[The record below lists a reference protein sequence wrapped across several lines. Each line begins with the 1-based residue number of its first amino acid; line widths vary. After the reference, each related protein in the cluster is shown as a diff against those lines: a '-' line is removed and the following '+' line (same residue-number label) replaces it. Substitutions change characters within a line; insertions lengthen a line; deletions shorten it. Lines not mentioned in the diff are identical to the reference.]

1 MGTRCFFFGLD
12 FPISRAWKLVPCLES
27 HWVWV
32 ERRLGK
38 HLLTCFFFDTFTMFL
53 LSLGELIHNL
63 ETVSVFMLV
72 KGHSGQAPS
81 GKLM

>member
-1 MGTRCFFFGLD
+1 MGTRCIFFGLD

-27 HWVWV
+27 HWV

-38 HLLTCFFFDTFTMFL
+38 HLLTWFFFDMFTMFL